1 MASRPDV
8 IIVTFSFGIYG
19 LGDPEA
25 YGKRYQP
32 KTRDINRRNALLR
45 QLIESQYQRNDMDFH
60 SGTFGCAG
68 IRWSFSA
75 YEDSVAYR
83 ISFWDDEIEK
93 ITEVNPLTGE
103 LIAIHD
109 EIAIYP
115 AKHYITEE
123 SRLKQAIV
131 DIEAELAERIKF
143 FKDHEQLLEAQRIEQ
158 RTKFDIE
165 MIKETGYCSGIENY
179 SRHLDQR
186 PAGSHPWTLMDYLPS
201 NYLLFIDESH
211 MTIPQLKG
219 MYRGDQSRKGVLTE
233 YGFRLPSAMDNR
245 PLTFDEF
252 EKVMGN
258 TIYTSATPGP

>member
-1 MASRPDV
+1 ML
-8 IIVTFSFGIYG
+8 Y
-19 LGDPEA
+19 
-25 YGKRYQP
+25 
-32 KTRDINRRNALLR
+32 
-45 QLIESQYQRNDMDFH
+45 
-60 SGTFGCAG
+60 
-68 IRWSFSA
+68 
-75 YEDSVAYR
+75 
-83 ISFWDDEIEK
+83 
-93 ITEVNPLTGE
+93 
-103 LIAIHD
+103 
-109 EIAIYP
+109 
-115 AKHYITEE
+115 
-123 SRLKQAIV
+123 
-131 DIEAELAERIKF
+131 EAELAERIKF

-245 PLTFDEF
+245 PLTLM
-252 EKVMGN
+252 K
-258 TIYTSATPGP
+258 